1 MSEENRPYPEGIAGM
16 SDEHGMPVPTEQI
29 PTPLWI
35 DREQF
40 VDTVRDKH
48 DEEVNLWDMPEFFV
62 HAANWIVPCRE
73 IVRRL
78 AELGSIG
85 DRALM
90 YQLVEDA
97 AKLWDEMKG
106 AGDES

>member
-1 MSEENRPYPEGIAGM
+1 MSR
-16 SDEHGMPVPTEQI
+16 DEHGMPLPSFRVPVKRDEHEPHKI
-29 PTPLWI
+29 R
-35 DREQF
+35 D
-40 VDTVRDKH
+40 VDL
-48 DEEVNLWDMPEFFV
+48 EVIVYVNCADDQAYIE
-62 HAANWIVPCRE
+62 HALNHFDSCRE

-97 AKLWDEMKG
+97 AKLWAKMQKE
-106 AGDES
+106 AGDE

>member
-1 MSEENRPYPEGIAGM
+1 M
-16 SDEHGMPVPTEQI
+16 SDEHGMPVPPEEI
-29 PTPLWI
+29 PMPLWI

-62 HAANWIVPCRE
+62 HAANHIISCRE

-78 AELGSIG
+78 AESKSVQDLLAIAS
-85 DRALM
+85 
-90 YQLVEDA
+90 DA
-97 AKLWDEMKG
+97 EKLWAKMQAKGGVDE
-106 AGDES
+106 